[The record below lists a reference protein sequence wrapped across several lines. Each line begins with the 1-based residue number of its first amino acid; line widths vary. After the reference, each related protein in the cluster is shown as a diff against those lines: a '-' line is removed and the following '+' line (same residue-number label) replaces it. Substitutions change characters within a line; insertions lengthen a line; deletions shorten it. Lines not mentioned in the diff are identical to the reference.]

1 VLWIATQLLS
11 LLLLCFLVGCAKTGD
26 PLPPT
31 VQLPPT
37 INDLE
42 VEREGSIARVRFRVP
57 PQSEWIELF
66 RQCDPR
72 TEMDRLQLIVR
83 LAPDELTEAER
94 VDHFQYEDRTLP
106 VVARACRYTL
116 RFVDGRGQRS
126 DFSNFASLPPP

>member
-1 VLWIATQLLS
+1 MFRIFTQSVSPLFWCLLVS
-11 LLLLCFLVGCAKTGD
+11 CAKTGD

-42 VEREGSIARVRFRVP
+42 VEREGSIARVGFQVP

-72 TEMDRLQLIVR
+72 TELDRLQLIVR
-83 LAPDELTEAER
+83 LAPDELTETDR
-94 VDHFQYEDRTLP
+94 VDHFQYEDKTLP
-106 VVARACRYTL
+106 ATARACRYTL
-116 RFVDGRGQRS
+116 RFVDSRGQRS